1 MKAENP
7 LHLKIFHSAR
17 ELRQLENSV
26 EVAQK

>member
-17 ELRQLENSV
+17 ELRQLENKV
-26 EVAQK
+26 EVAKE